1 MFQHCQH
8 CSPLCHSCP
17 RQTWLICRASQC
29 LPSVCFICWKCFSL
43 PLPSWN
49 PAFLQGCSDLIS
61 SPRNCGW
68 LPRHSIR
75 FTISHVGALNALV
88 LIFVNCLYFCLRTGK
103 FLEVRT
109 LVVFLS
115 ASPRCP
121 TQKKWPVHGGV
132 EKGRWICAH
141 RYASQDAP
149 QHTHTPA
156 SALREEG
163 VDTVAFT
170 PMSLLP
176 PQGARFSK
184 FFPPM
189 SCVLLIQKYPWE
201 PQGNLQTNTC
211 PIQVPRNESTQG
223 MNRYCHSFSHS
234 CFQWTYPELR
244 LWQGAGLS
252 PGNPVQIKFGLSPQG
267 PQPSV
272 QTAQRVRHSMM
283 VVSTR

>member
-43 PLPSWN
+43 PLPSRN

-88 LIFVNCLYFCLRTGK
+88 LMFVNCLYFCLRTGK

-132 EKGRWICAH
+132 EKVRWICAR
-141 RYASQDAP
+141 RYAYTGCP
-149 QHTHTPA
+149 PTHTHTC
-156 SALREEG
+156 
-163 VDTVAFT
+163 F
-170 PMSLLP
+170 
-176 PQGARFSK
+176 
-184 FFPPM
+184 
-189 SCVLLIQKYPWE
+189 
-201 PQGNLQTNTC
+201 
-211 PIQVPRNESTQG
+211 STQG
-223 MNRYCHSFSHS
+223 GRS
-234 CFQWTYPELR
+234 
-244 LWQGAGLS
+244 
-252 PGNPVQIKFGLSPQG
+252 
-267 PQPSV
+267 
-272 QTAQRVRHSMM
+272 RHSGLHSH
-283 VVSTR
+283 VTAAPTGSQILSSSLPWAASSSFRSTRGSLRETYRQIPAPSKSLGMSPHKAWIGTVIHSLIHAFSEHILSSDCGKVRG